1 MTAWQISPATERV
14 ELAGGQAEVVFT
26 VTNPGPVDTRATVDI
41 VGSEQAQA
49 SWFTVAEPQ
58 QVIPHGGSKQFT
70 ATVKPGEKAPAG
82 THWLSGRVYSAD
94 AAPEEDSVTSNRV
107 TFEIKPPPEK
117 PKSKDW
123 LWALIAGGV
132 LVLVI
137 IVVMVTLMTRRSG
150 VEVPDVVGKP
160 QAQAEQMLK
169 DNGLVPKVEK
179 KPSDTVA
186 ESHVIHQDPKAG
198 ASAKKDS
205 TVTIVVSSGAD
216 LVQVPELL
224 GMDVNAA
231 VEVVQKA
238 GLVPEI
244 ALRASAQAKGLVVD
258 TDPKQGSAAVARGSK
273 LRLYV
278 STGPSG
284 DTGGLCKLK
293 PWICTTKINPNIK
306 ILPSFTIPPG
316 N

>member
-41 VGSEQAQA
+41 VGSEQAQT

-58 QVIPHGGSKQFT
+58 QLIPHGGSKQFT

-82 THWLSGRVYSAD
+82 THWLAGRVYSAD

-117 PKSKDW
+117 PKSKNW
-123 LWALIAGGV
+123 LWALIAGVV
-132 LVLVI
+132 LLLVI
-137 IVVMVTLMTRRSG
+137 GGLVTALTMRRSG
-150 VEVPDVVGKP
+150 VDVPDVGGKT
-160 QAQAEQMLK
+160 QAQAEQVLK
-169 DNGLVPKVEK
+169 DIGLVPKVRSQPSGEANGNVISQEPMAGNSLK
-179 KPSDTVA
+179 K
-186 ESHVIHQDPKAG
+186 G
-198 ASAKKDS
+198 S

-216 LVQVPELL
+216 LVQIPTLV

-231 VEVVQKA
+231 SEVVQKA
-238 GLVPEI
+238 GLVSEI
-244 ALRASAQAKGLVVD
+244 AIVANSQARGIVVN
-258 TDPKQGSAAVARGSK
+258 TDPKQGSVARGSK
-273 LRLYV
+273 VILYV

-284 DTGGLCKLK
+284 DTSGLCKLR
-293 PWICTTKINPNIK
+293 PWICTNRINPNIK
-306 ILPSFTIPPG
+306 VLPGMTIPAHP
-316 N
+316 